1 MIHPTPTPPSNT
13 PCGSGMIGALSCSQR
28 SELCRAFGNIST
40 SDLNNGVPGMF
51 SQGNDMYQK
60 RRRFF

>member
-13 PCGSGMIGALSCSQR
+13 SSGSGRIGALSCSQS
-28 SELCRAFGNIST
+28 SERCRAFGNIST
-40 SDLNNGVPGMF
+40 SDLNNGVPGLF
-51 SQGNDMYQK
+51 SQGNDMNQK